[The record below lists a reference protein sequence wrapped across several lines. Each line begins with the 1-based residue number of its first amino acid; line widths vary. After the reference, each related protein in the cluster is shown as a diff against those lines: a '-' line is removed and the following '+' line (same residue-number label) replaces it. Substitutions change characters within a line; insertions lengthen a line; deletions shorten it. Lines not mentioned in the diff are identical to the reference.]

1 MLVTWEELLFH
12 LLVAFMVVIERQVC
26 EPEVG
31 LQSRLFWNTWQVSY
45 SFTWYKHPITYTTLL
60 TNSKY
65 VEEVSSAIQDC
76 FMVSIFSPKSP
87 KKPALGLI
95 IVPGTNFKIFSN
107 DSMDGRMW
115 RVLNIS
121 LAEGKCFLIMG
132 TTRKFRFNHHH
143 NWTLLFWKKLKGHLE
158 WRAHFVPLKI
168 LFTSFSSLP

>member
-1 MLVTWEELLFH
+1 MRRAPFPSSCSLHGCNRKASVWTRSRPSKQAFLEYLASFLFFH
-12 LLVAFMVVIERQVC
+12 LIQ
-26 EPEVG
+26 
-31 LQSRLFWNTWQVSY
+31 RL
-45 SFTWYKHPITYTTLL
+45 ITYTTLL
-60 TNSKY
+60 TNSQY

-76 FMVSIFSPKSP
+76 FKVSIFLPKSP

-132 TTRKFRFNHHH
+132 TTKKFRFNHHH

-158 WRAHFVPLKI
+158 WRTHFVPLKI